1 MNGAGPGFVEI
12 ASTVIFA
19 IAILHTFTAHR
30 FEHLARLHPEH
41 AGVWHLLGEVEVVF
55 GFWAMVLLVLIAS
68 HLGTRDAIAYLE
80 SRSFNEPA
88 FVFVIMVIAA
98 TRPVLDVAGAGM
110 RLVARLLPLPA
121 ASGYYLTALSV
132 GPLLGSFITEP
143 AAMTLTAL
151 LLREQF
157 FGRNAPVRF
166 MYVTLGVLFVNIS
179 IGGVMTNFAAPPVVM
194 VADTWGWSSGFMM
207 ANFGWKALGAVLV
220 NAGGATFLFREYLKE
235 IPRLA
240 SATARLECPA
250 WMIAVTLAF
259 LGAVV
264 AFSHHPIVFLTL
276 FMFFLGFCEA
286 YRRQYGK
293 LILREGLMVGFFL
306 AGLVVLGGQQR
317 WWLQPLLAD
326 MAPSVLF
333 VGATM
338 LTAVT
343 DNAALTY
350 LGSLVE
356 GTTDPLKYAL
366 VAGSVTGG
374 GLTVIANAPNPA
386 GFAILKNS
394 FEDGAIN
401 PLGLAAAAAVPTL
414 VAAAAFQFLP

>member
-1 MNGAGPGFVEI
+1 
-12 ASTVIFA
+12 
-19 IAILHTFTAHR
+19 
-30 FEHLARLHPEH
+30 
-41 AGVWHLLGEVEVVF
+41 
-55 GFWAMVLLVLIAS
+55 
-68 HLGTRDAIAYLE
+68 
-80 SRSFNEPA
+80 
-88 FVFVIMVIAA
+88 MVIAA

-306 AGLVVLGGQQR
+306 AGLMVLGGQQR

>member
-98 TRPVLDVAGAGM
+98 TRPVLDVAGAAM